1 MYRVKNIK
9 FKRCVSTI
17 DFDILGFSNFNKFS
31 SIFQFN
37 MAQVSNILLL
47 QFLSTIFFL
56 FSFLIHLFHHNFSSS
71 HSLTCSLLLVRSLS
85 LTHSIQSNSIQ
96 SDWDERVYNRK
107 KESNL
112 EFYDQNAN
120 LQFKYFAS
128 SISFVEEREKMSIY
142 ISGVCCCRCYCWWN
156 HHLSKK
162 KN

>member
-85 LTHSIQSNSIQ
+85 HSLTPSNRIQSNPIETS
-96 SDWDERVYNRK
+96 VYIIEK

-142 ISGVCCCRCYCWWN
+142 ISGVCCCRCYCW
-156 HHLSKK
+156 
-162 KN
+162 